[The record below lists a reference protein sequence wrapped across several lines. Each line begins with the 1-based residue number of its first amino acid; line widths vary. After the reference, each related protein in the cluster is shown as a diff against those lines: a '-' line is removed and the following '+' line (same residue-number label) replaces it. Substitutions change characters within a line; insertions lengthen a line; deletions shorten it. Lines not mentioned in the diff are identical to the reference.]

1 MKQDN
6 ELLLFRKSIQA
17 FAKKYIEDD
26 YWKWEEDGNIPREIW
41 SKLGEEGFLCVDIPE
56 KYGGLGAPYVF
67 SSLIVEELNR
77 LGYASIAIN
86 LSVHSNII
94 AHYILGSG
102 TDEQKNRYLPK
113 MASGEMVGAIAMT
126 EPDAGSDLQGIKTN
140 ASLMK
145 DESGY
150 LLNGSK
156 TFVSNGQHCDFV
168 IVVAR
173 TNPEVRAAIGTTL
186 FIVDIPAVGLEQGK
200 NLNKIGL
207 LSCDTSEVFFEDVKV
222 SECSIL
228 GDLNQGFVTL
238 MNELPRE
245 RLTIAI
251 GAIGAIDGAL
261 ELTIQYVKER
271 KAFGKSISDFQNTR
285 FKIAEMM
292 TEARVNRAFVQECLD
307 LLEKGELDTE
317 TASMAKLS
325 CTEAQGKITDS
336 CLQLFGGYGYMREYP
351 IGRAFV
357 DARIQRIYGGT
368 SEIMKEIIGRGI
380 FGK

>member
-6 ELLLFRKSIQA
+6 ELLLFRKSIQS
-17 FAKKYIEDD
+17 FAKKYIEAD
-26 YWKWEEDGNIPREIW
+26 YLKWEKDGNVPREIW
-41 SKLGEEGFLCVDIPE
+41 RKLGEEGFLCVDIPE

-102 TDEQKNRYLPK
+102 TEEQKNKYLPK
-113 MASGEMVGAIAMT
+113 MASGQMVGAIAMT
-126 EPDAGSDLQGIKTN
+126 EPDAGSDLQGIKTI
-140 ASLMK
+140 ASLLK
-145 DESGY
+145 DETCF
-150 LLNGSK
+150 LINGSK

-173 TNPEVRAAIGTTL
+173 TNLEVQASKGTTL
-186 FIVDIPAVGLEQGK
+186 FIVDIPTEGLERGK
-200 NLNKIGL
+200 NLEKIGL
-207 LSCDTSEVFFEDVKV
+207 LSCDTSELFLEDVKV
-222 SECSIL
+222 AESSIL
-228 GDLNQGFVTL
+228 GNLNQGFVTL
-238 MNELPRE
+238 MDELPRE

-251 GAIGAIDGAL
+251 GAIGSIEGVLD
-261 ELTIQYVKER
+261 LTIQYVKER

-292 TEARVNRAFVQECLD
+292 TEARVNRAFVQECLN

-325 CTEAQGKITDS
+325 CTEAQGKITDQ

-380 FGK
+380 FDK